1 MSYFVTEDHC
11 RIYYEDRGPKDAQ
24 CIVFVHGGGCNR
36 FFYKKNVPV
45 LAKKFRVLSYDQR
58 CHGDSDKPEYGT
70 YFARMARDLRELL
83 EALDMHKVVLV
94 GHSMGMDVIW
104 QYIKDYGQEDV
115 AGIVVYEMSAKLMN
129 EGDWTRGTM
138 DAKGVLDYFAMQG
151 GHFDDAGFYWS
162 AKAMFGEGEV
172 DEKDVEW
179 TIEQMKS
186 SGCPLGVYIQCCTS
200 DYREV
205 VPTITVPVLVTHG
218 KWASLYAEDVS
229 QWIVD
234 NTGGYARKVGF
245 EGGHFCCYQDAD
257 NWNREV
263 AHFLENEI

>member
-104 QYIKDYGQEDV
+104 QYIKDYGLTNVEQTCICMS
-115 AGIVVYEMSAKLMN
+115 GIQVCI
-129 EGDWTRGTM
+129 WRGNNRRKTSY
-138 DAKGVLDYFAMQG
+138 DR
-151 GHFDDAGFYWS
+151 
-162 AKAMFGEGEV
+162 
-172 DEKDVEW
+172 
-179 TIEQMKS
+179 
-186 SGCPLGVYIQCCTS
+186 SGRAVS
-200 DYREV
+200 DRER
-205 VPTITVPVLVTHG
+205 I
-218 KWASLYAEDVS
+218 
-229 QWIVD
+229 
-234 NTGGYARKVGF
+234 F
-245 EGGHFCCYQDAD
+245 
-257 NWNREV
+257 
-263 AHFLENEI
+263 